1 MGNLKALLQELDEA
15 TGLNCK
21 GQFLRV
27 SGGHMCVGAW
37 DTEVTREQ
45 PCPPLSLGAPWCGIS
60 PLLSSADPLA
70 QGQQA
75 PSG

>member
-37 DTEVTREQ
+37 DTEVTRDT
-45 PCPPLSLGAPWCGIS
+45 LVKTLVLV
-60 PLLSSADPLA
+60 LLLA
-70 QGQQA
+70 KIT
-75 PSG
+75 PRTER